1 MLLDT
6 PVTWKVFSVKFWVRL
21 LLCSGLLLS
30 SWQSQSAQNLSN
42 DLSDDAAPSLN
53 REISAKVSANGA
65 EAPSSGPE
73 VQSERS
79 QSTSK
84 FVTLDGTRLHFV
96 IKGAGRP
103 AVLIHGN
110 PGSAQDWTRVFGP
123 LAANHKA
130 IAFDRP
136 GHGQSQRP
144 KAGDAT
150 VEVQARLLHDALK
163 QLHVERPIVVGHSWG
178 GALAL
183 VYAINYPKEV
193 AGVVLVA
200 PAVYESHDGGS
211 ILTSLPAVP
220 LLGDAVNSVFTP
232 LFGASVVRK
241 DLKKAFS
248 PDPVPKNYLR
258 SVLSE
263 WTRPKKVKAYSLD
276 EASLNDSLKKF
287 SPRYPELNV
296 PVSVL
301 TGDSDLIVS
310 EKEQAE
316 RLHQAL
322 PKSHLVV
329 LPRTGHQIPFTRPQ
343 TVVEEIGSVQ
353 RLFRVR
359 S

>member
-1 MLLDT
+1 MNFC
-6 PVTWKVFSVKFWVRL
+6 VQL

-30 SWQSQSAQNLSN
+30 SFQSQSAQIVSG
-42 DLSDDAAPSLN
+42 DAWTSFN
-53 REISAKVSANGA
+53 REINVKVYANSLRP
-65 EAPSSGPE
+65 PSSALE
-73 VQSERS
+73 TQSEHS

-84 FVTLDGTRLHFV
+84 FVTVDGTRLHFV

-103 AVLIHGN
+103 VVLIHGN
-110 PGSAQDWTRVFGP
+110 PGSSQDWTRLSGP
-123 LAANHKA
+123 LAAHHKI

-136 GHGQSQRP
+136 GHGLSQRP
-144 KAGDAT
+144 KQGDTT

-200 PAVYESHDGGS
+200 PAVYESQDGVS
-211 ILTSLPAVP
+211 LMTSLPAVP
-220 LLGDAVNSVFTP
+220 VIGDAANSVLTP
-232 LFGASVVRK
+232 LFGASIVRSE
-241 DLKKAFS
+241 LKKAFS

-263 WTRPKKVKAYSLD
+263 WTTPKKVKAYSLD
-276 EASLNDSLKKF
+276 EASLNDCLKKF
-287 SPRYPELNV
+287 SPRYSEISV
-296 PVSVL
+296 PVSILV
-301 TGDSDLIVS
+301 GDSDLIVS
-310 EKEQAE
+310 EKDNAE

-322 PKSHLVV
+322 PKSHLIV
-329 LPRTGHQIPFTRPQ
+329 LPKTGHQIPFTRPQ
-343 TVVEEIGSVQ
+343 AVLDEIERVQ
-353 RLFRVR
+353 ILSRVR